1 MKVAKPWP
9 RNELRLGFWAL
20 TDQGVVSLGNFL
32 TQVILARSLARIDYG
47 VFVLLFGVLIVVYAC
62 HLSLICYPLTLTAAS
77 RDRQGLRRLV
87 SLSLLLTT
95 GFNLPFIGVLLVA
108 CVSLH
113 RIALTPWA
121 AVALLFWL
129 LQETTRRGLLAHL
142 RHGRAIWGDAVRYI
156 GQAAVLW
163 SLAHSGRLTVL
174 TALQVIAVTSAA
186 GAALQ
191 VLQLGFARVSVRE
204 AILSV
209 PSFWRLGRW
218 ALLSSGTDAVTFQIF
233 PWALAFFHG
242 ALQAAPFQAVRN
254 LLGVTH
260 PILLSL
266 PGLIVPA
273 TAKAHQQEGMAAAAR
288 SAVRFGTQAGII
300 LFPYYVLLLIWPRA
314 ALALLYGRHSPY
326 VSFDWSLRVFV
337 IAHVFVFLFQI
348 KAGLLNG
355 VERPRSVFAAELAS
369 TGIALSVGL
378 PLTALW
384 GVAGAAAAVLLM
396 TLSRYATGAFFVAK
410 LPGMMEKKRGISIGE
425 LQSNPEFL
433 RRPMDPAEAAEF
445 KEADDIFRI

>member
-1 MKVAKPWP
+1 MKVAKAWP
-9 RNELRLGFWAL
+9 KHELQLGFWAL

-62 HLSLICYPLTLTAAS
+62 HIALVCYPLTLTAAS

-87 SLSLLLTT
+87 SLGLLLTT
-95 GFNLPFIGVLLVA
+95 GFSVPFCGVLLVA
-108 CVSLH
+108 CLSLH

-121 AVALLFWL
+121 VGAMLFWL

-142 RHGRAIWGDAVRYI
+142 RHREAIWGDALRYI
-156 GQAAVLW
+156 GQAVVLW
-163 SLAHSGRLTVL
+163 SLAHSGRLSVL
-174 TALQVIAVTSAA
+174 TALQVIAVTSIA

-191 VLQLGFARVSVRE
+191 VLQLGFRMVSVRE
-204 AILSV
+204 GILSV

-218 ALLSSGTDAVTFQIF
+218 ALLSAGTDAGTFQIF
-233 PWALAFFHG
+233 PWALAFFYS

-260 PILLSL
+260 PILFSL

-288 SAVRFGTQAGII
+288 SALRFGTQAGIV
-300 LFPYYVLLLIWPRA
+300 LLPYYALLLIWPRA

-326 VSFDWSLRVFV
+326 LSFDWSLRLFV
-337 IAHVFVFLFQI
+337 IAYVFALLFQI

-355 VERPRSVFAAELAS
+355 VERPRSVFVAELAG
-369 TGIALSVGL
+369 TGIALDVGL

-384 GVAGAAAAVLLM
+384 GVTGAAAAVLLM
-396 TLSRYATGAFFVAK
+396 MFSRYAMSAFCVAK
-410 LPGMMEKKRGISIGE
+410 LPVATEKSQGISMGRE
-425 LQSNPEFL
+425 LQS
-433 RRPMDPAEAAEF
+433 DP
-445 KEADDIFRI
+445 